1 MFVASFEKGETDAI
15 IGGPPNPEQD
25 NEENVISVFVSR
37 VIDPD
42 NPFKTSVRRISEL
55 LRCTVY
61 FELTLPVYVVTSDQL
76 IIHESRRFF
85 LYLKQ

>member
-1 MFVASFEKGETDAI
+1 MFVASFEKGPSETDSI

-42 NPFKTSVRRISEL
+42 NPFKTSVS
-55 LRCTVY
+55 
-61 FELTLPVYVVTSDQL
+61 SD
-76 IIHESRRFF
+76 S
-85 LYLKQ
+85 

>member
-1 MFVASFEKGETDAI
+1 MFVASFEKGASQTDAI

-42 NPFKTSVRRISEL
+42 NPFKTSVRTI
-55 LRCTVY
+55 
-61 FELTLPVYVVTSDQL
+61 
-76 IIHESRRFF
+76 F
-85 LYLKQ
+85 L